1 MSNLI
6 FMCLVSWDPRPKTQ
20 DPNPKTQDPDYRSR
34 DPENVYA
41 PYYASL
47 DSIVEKGMRVGLSR
61 SRNPNEIS
69 TYFLKKEIFIFL
81 LKNFRT
87 LV

>member
-1 MSNLI
+1 MFDSH
-6 FMCLVSWDPRPKTQ
+6 M
-20 DPNPKTQDPDYRSR
+20 
-34 DPENVYA
+34 
-41 PYYASL
+41 YYASL